1 MGGGEWASILELNGV
16 LNRSQCGGW
25 RRGHDCTAAVAETV
39 RVDDE
44 SRSEGKDASG
54 KDLCFDIHHEALTDL
69 STLQG
74 DSRVQLVRE
83 GKSLCQIVHI
93 HG

>member
-1 MGGGEWASILELNGV
+1 MTFALDGV
-16 LNRSQCGGW
+16 LNRSQCVSW

-54 KDLCFDIHHEALTDL
+54 KDLCFDIHIHHEALTDL

-83 GKSLCQIVHI
+83 GELPCRIVHFRD
-93 HG
+93 